1 MPIAP
6 EPTESNLIGEDPST
20 GLALDDLYKEYEKP
34 SDLEKPAAVEK
45 PAEDQQPIEKP
56 ADDSKAL
63 AEEQVVPAADT
74 KTKPSTEEDS
84 LPAEQPVERIPKV
97 EEEAPAATPAVEEAV
112 DPALKAFDEVKLRP
126 DASQKTKDSFAK
138 LKEISTAALRA
149 ANAEKLR
156 LRQEYEAKMTELQKA
171 ASVAPAA
178 IDDETKKE
186 LEELRGFKATFDIE
200 NTPEFKKKIEAQME
214 IPKAANYEAIYGI
227 LKSYSLPDSELKAL
241 KEMSESERV
250 ANIAEL
256 VEKLPRVSKMQVE
269 AKLLAN
275 LNLDDARAKAISD
288 ARAEA
293 AAKKAEFR
301 ESPEK
306 VREKEVAQVKTEAE
320 KFRAHQ
326 VFKKHEIKADTPAE
340 EKKRFEAD
348 NARIDSLAK
357 IYEEAV
363 SDTSAAGRAEN
374 AFGVV
379 LAHHFKA
386 QADANAE
393 QVKKLKAEL
402 DAIKKR
408 GGLGNLGKVVNTEP
422 KSMRPKSDS
431 DIDAGSSLDALA
443 REAGIPT

>member
-34 SDLEKPAAVEK
+34 SEVAKKDGETPPVVDQAALDKKAAEDKAAADAQALADQKAADDKAAADAANADGLPPEQAVERL
-45 PAEDQQPIEKP
+45 PD
-56 ADDSKAL
+56 
-63 AEEQVVPAADT
+63 AEETA
-74 KTKPSTEEDS
+74 
-84 LPAEQPVERIPKV
+84 PV
-97 EEEAPAATPAVEEAV
+97 VEEA

-156 LRQEYEAKMTELQKA
+156 LRQEYEAKMTELQKNTA
-171 ASVAPAA
+171 PKSVV
-178 IDDETKKE
+178 DDPEIKKE

-200 NTPEFKKKIEAQME
+200 NDPEFKKKIEAQME
-214 IPKAANYEAIYGI
+214 VPKAANYEAIYGI

-275 LNLDDARAKAISD
+275 LNLDDARAKAIAE

-301 ESPEK
+301 EAP
-306 VREKEVAQVKTEAE
+306 
-320 KFRAHQ
+320 
-326 VFKKHEIKADTPAE
+326 
-340 EKKRFEAD
+340 
-348 NARIDSLAK
+348 
-357 IYEEAV
+357 
-363 SDTSAAGRAEN
+363 
-374 AFGVV
+374 
-379 LAHHFKA
+379 
-386 QADANAE
+386 
-393 QVKKLKAEL
+393 
-402 DAIKKR
+402 
-408 GGLGNLGKVVNTEP
+408 
-422 KSMRPKSDS
+422 
-431 DIDAGSSLDALA
+431 
-443 REAGIPT
+443 

>member
-1 MPIAP
+1 MPIA
-6 EPTESNLIGEDPST
+6 TESNLIGEDPST

-34 SDLEKPAAVEK
+34 SEVAKKDGETPPTVDQAALDKKAAEDKAAADAQALADQKATDDKAAADAANTDGLPSEQAVERL
-45 PAEDQQPIEKP
+45 PD
-56 ADDSKAL
+56 
-63 AEEQVVPAADT
+63 AEEPA
-74 KTKPSTEEDS
+74 
-84 LPAEQPVERIPKV
+84 PVV
-97 EEEAPAATPAVEEAV
+97 EES

-156 LRQEYEAKMTELQKA
+156 LRQEYEAKMTELQKNA
-171 ASVAPAA
+171 APKTVV
-178 IDDETKKE
+178 DDPEVKKE

-200 NTPEFKKKIEAQME
+200 NDPEFKKKIEAQME
-214 IPKAANYEAIYGI
+214 VPKAANYEAIYGI

-275 LNLDDARAKAISD
+275 LNLDDARAKAIAE

-301 ESPEK
+301 EAPEK
-306 VREKEVAQVKTEAE
+306 TREKEVAEVKTEAE
-320 KFRAHQ
+320 KYRGHA

-340 EKKRFEAD
+340 EKKRFEVE

-357 IYEEAV
+357 VYEEAV
-363 SDTSAAGRAEN
+363 NDATPAGRAEN

-379 LAHHFKA
+379 LAHHFKTLADTHAA
-386 QADANAE
+386 Q
-393 QVKKLKAEL
+393 VVKLKAEIE
-402 DAIKKR
+402 AIKKR
-408 GGLGNLGKVVNTEP
+408 GGLGNVGKVVNIDP
-422 KSMRPKSDS
+422 NKPVRPKGDS
-431 DIDAGSSLDALA
+431 EIDAGSSLDALA